1 MGMNEKS
8 PRLGSRYIAFVA
20 ASVDGRI
27 SLSNKK
33 MQHWTSRED
42 WDFFQK
48 ALARSDAV
56 ITGRNT
62 YEAAAERLRRRNTF
76 VLSRRVKTLTR
87 RGSVTFVNPAAVSLA
102 KLLEGCRRIAVI
114 GGGSVYRYM
123 LNSGLLDE
131 IYVTVEPLIFG
142 RGKEM
147 FVGGTGTT
155 QLRLLSSRRLN
166 RNGTLL
172 LRYRV
177 DDQQR

>member
-1 MGMNEKS
+1 MREESWKPG
-8 PRLGSRYIAFVA
+8 PRYIAFVA

-27 SLSNKK
+27 SLSSRKI
-33 MQHWTSRED
+33 QHWTSRED

-48 ALARSDAV
+48 SLARSDAV

-76 VLSRRVKTLTR
+76 VLSRRVKSLTR
-87 RGSVTFVNPAAVSLA
+87 RGSVTFVNPATVSLA
-102 KLLEGCRRIAVI
+102 KLLEGRRRVAVI
-114 GGGSVYRYM
+114 GGGSVYRFM
-123 LNSGLLDE
+123 LESGLLDE

-166 RNGTLL
+166 RKGTLL
-172 LRYRV
+172 LRYRIEYP
-177 DDQQR
+177 RS